1 MEISEKYNE
10 LKRKVSVL
18 MQKYEE
24 GEPLVSD
31 YEYDSLMQKLKNLEK
46 EHSELVAPDSP
57 SQTVSSGVADTF
69 QGFANIEHNVPM
81 LSIQDVF
88 SKEDVSAWIE
98 KVKKIHPDAEFVV
111 EKKIDG
117 LSTTLRY
124 QNGRLLIAETRG
136 DGHIGAVVTENMKTI
151 HDVKQ
156 TFESGPEYLELRG
169 EVYMNQQ
176 SFNDL
181 NKELELSGKKVLAN
195 KRNAAAGTL
204 KLLDSKEVEKRRLS
218 MFIFNVQAVSGRMF
232 DTHMGAYEWL
242 NNHGFVTIETPR
254 LCKTIEEIF
263 SAIDQIGEDRGSL
276 DYDIDGAVIKIN
288 QYRYRDDFPMG
299 SKYSSGHIAYKYPP
313 EEKRTKVL
321 DIELSVGRTG
331 KITPTAVFDPIHLC
345 GTTVT
350 RATLHN
356 EEFVR
361 KMDVRIG
368 DTIVV
373 YKSGEIIPKI
383 KGVCTELRPENSISF
398 QFSETCPVCGE
409 RIIHE
414 SAEARCVN
422 PSCPAHLERT
432 LINFCGRDAM
442 NLKGLGENY
451 IADLISAGFVHD
463 ISDFYTLREHRT
475 ELIQLGILGK
485 EKNTDKLLNVIEDSK
500 RNDAVLLLTGFGIEN
515 VGKAA
520 AKSLIS
526 EFHDIPTLAD
536 ASIERLMSVADI
548 GNVTAECIYSFF
560 RQKDVIEMLER
571 LHSYGVN
578 MSGKNSVKSNKLSG
592 KTFVITGTLPTMGR
606 KEMTALLEENGAKV
620 SGSVSKKTDYLVAGE
635 DAGSKL
641 TKAKDLGITIVS
653 EREALKMID

>member
-31 YEYDSLMQKLKNLEK
+31 YEYDSLMQKLKNWEK
-46 EHSELVAPDSP
+46 EHPELVAPDSP
-57 SQTVSSGVADTF
+57 SQTVSSGVADPF

-373 YKSGEIIPKI
+373 YKSGEIIPKV
-383 KGVCTELRPENSISF
+383 KGVCTELRPENSVSF
-398 QFSETCPVCGE
+398 QFPETCPVCGE
-409 RIIHE
+409 RIIHG

-432 LINFCGRDAM
+432 LINFCSRDAM

-451 IADLISAGFVHD
+451 IEDLISSGFVHD
-463 ISDFYTLREHRT
+463 VSDFYTLKDHRS

-485 EKNTDKLLNVIEDSK
+485 EKNTDKLLDVIEASK
-500 RNDAVLLLTGFGIEN
+500 QNDAVLLLTGLGIEN
-515 VGKAA
+515 VGKSA
-520 AKSLIS
+520 AKSLIG
-526 EFHDIPTLAD
+526 EFHDIPALAG
-536 ASIERLMSVADI
+536 ASVDQLMKVPDI
-548 GNVTAECIYSFF
+548 GDVTAECIYDFF
-560 RQKDVIEMLER
+560 HREDIRLLLER
-571 LHSYGVN
+571 LRSCGVN
-578 MSGKNSVKSNKLSG
+578 LSGRNSVKSNKLTG

-641 TKAKDLGITIVS
+641 AKAKDLGIAIIS
-653 EREALKMID
+653 EADVKRMV